1 MGLPWRCHLEP
12 HNDARDGKHPQRITS
27 WTSEAGLPP
36 PGKNH
41 IPRPR
46 YVGTWPRNV
55 LDMSKRSL
63 WSHFTQKNR
72 KIGLEVHL
80 TWTSVKQPMCLL
92 LYAELALQHTAGGI
106 APFFMIAGMNL
117 TATTTAV
124 TSRASRMQLSLAVEA
139 VVDLL
144 QDTATTTPQPPQ
156 QRPRHP

>member
-1 MGLPWRCHLEP
+1 MALPFGCRLEP

-27 WTSEAGLPP
+27 WTSEAGLPT

-80 TWTSVKQPMCLL
+80 TWTSAKQPMCHL
-92 LYAELALQHTAGGI
+92 LYAELASQHTAGGI
-106 APFFMIAGMNL
+106 APFSHDRRNESGKF
-117 TATTTAV
+117 
-124 TSRASRMQLSLAVEA
+124 
-139 VVDLL
+139 
-144 QDTATTTPQPPQ
+144 
-156 QRPRHP
+156 